1 MSAHPPLHSG
11 ARPDSAADAPV
22 SPQRQTNEAS
32 ALAEANARLRLV
44 SEHLVGAEER
54 ERTRIARELHDGL
67 GQMLTGVVIQLHA
80 AQGSSD
86 PALAA
91 RYTANALA
99 LALDGIRQVKSMSFE
114 LRPAQLEMLGL
125 VAAVKATLDRQRDHT
140 GVHSVVRVRGTAP
153 RQVLPMHYVGLRIL
167 QEALNNVLRH
177 ARAGRIVVRL
187 RFNGAESFTL
197 TVGDD
202 GCGYDTAATL
212 AGGLSERNLGLRGMQ
227 ERAELMGGRLRLR
240 STPGRGS
247 VVRLS
252 L

>member
-1 MSAHPPLHSG
+1 MSAQSPLPVS
-11 ARPDSAADAPV
+11 ARPDAADTPGAPL
-22 SPQRQTNEAS
+22 RDTNAVS

-86 PALAA
+86 PVLSA
-91 RYTANALA
+91 RCTANALA

-125 VAAVKATLDRQRDHT
+125 VAAVKATLDRQRDST
-140 GVHSVVRVRGTAP
+140 GVHSVVRVRGSAP
-153 RQVLPMHYVGLRIL
+153 RQVLPTHYVGLRIL

-177 ARAGRIVVRL
+177 AQAGRIVVRL
-187 RFNGAESFTL
+187 RFNAAESYTL

-212 AGGLSERNLGLRGMQ
+212 AGGLSEKNLGLRGMQ
-227 ERAELMGGRLRLR
+227 ERAEMMGGRLRLR